1 METEESPLKPL
12 VTVPTTHCKSLRGLT
27 DLTFFL
33 FPFASPLPL
42 CEGSISCGGK
52 SHHIP
57 TELKIFPI
65 IFRIAFKLLGIT
77 HHHPRIWPPSL
88 FLQSIL
94 LLCPVLLL
102 CLTTHPSRMCQIM
115 SPTLSLDSYSCVTW
129 NFFSL
134 PHPST
139 PIYLLSLEAQH
150 KCHSVTDTFPDSSF
164 IPS

>member
-1 METEESPLKPL
+1 METGESPLKPL

-77 HHHPRIWPPSL
+77 HHHPRIWPPPL

-94 LLCPVLLL
+94 LLYPVLLL